1 MRFLVDNALSP
12 FVAHGLRQ
20 AGHDPVHV
28 REYGLERA
36 SDAAIFQR
44 METQVPRMGG
54 NKREGNSAPHEFL
67 RGERN
72 ELW

>member
-1 MRFLVDNALSP
+1 MSTTAFRSARELSLP
-12 FVAHGLRQ
+12 Q
-20 AGHDPVHV
+20 T
-28 REYGLERA
+28 
-36 SDAAIFQR
+36 

-54 NKREGNSAPHEFL
+54 NKREGNSAPHKFL